1 MKKTLWLFCLKR
13 LASLPI
19 ILLGVSLLT
28 FFLMRIVPIE
38 PAEVILRLSGVTP
51 TTESI
56 RSLEKEMGLNLPLFE
71 QYWLWLKDVLSL
83 QFGTSFVSKLPVA
96 EELLNKFPATAL
108 LAISSF
114 FLALTISVPSGII
127 SALYPYSFIN
137 KFVQML
143 SIISVSLPTFWL
155 GFMLIYIFSVQLNLL
170 PTNGTGSLIHLIL
183 PTCTLAIP
191 IIGLFTQTIQ
201 TSMTRELVKPYIDYA
216 YQRGISKKVIIF
228 KHVLKHTLT
237 PLLSLFGL
245 TLGNLM
251 AGAIVVEQ
259 VFSWPGVGRYLIE
272 SIINRDYPVI
282 QSYVLIVAVLYVC
295 INLCTDIIQ
304 RLLDPRI
311 KESSYD

>member
-56 RSLEKEMGLNLPLFE
+56 CSLEKEMGLNLPLFE

-83 QFGTSFVSKLPVA
+83 QFGTSFVSQLPVA

-114 FLALTISVPSGII
+114 FLALTISVPTGII
-127 SALYPYSFIN
+127 SALYPYSVIN
-137 KFVQML
+137 KFIGIL
-143 SIISVSLPTFWL
+143 STITVSLPTFWL

-170 PTNGTGSLIHLIL
+170 PTNGTGSLMHLIL

-191 IIGLFTQTIQ
+191 IIGIFTQTIH
-201 TSMTRELVKPYIDYA
+201 TAMTQELTKPYIDYA
-216 YQRGISKKVIIF
+216 YQRGISKRVIII

-272 SIINRDYPVI
+272 SVINRDYPVI

>member
-1 MKKTLWLFCLKR
+1 MKITLWLFCLKR

-19 ILLGVSLLT
+19 ILLGISLLT
-28 FFLMRIVPIE
+28 FFFMRIVPVA

-51 TTESI
+51 TTESLQ
-56 RSLEKEMGLNLPLFE
+56 SVEKELGLNLPFFE
-71 QYWLWLKDVLSL
+71 QYWLWLKGVLSL

-96 EELLNKFPATAL
+96 EELSNKFPATAL

-114 FLALTISVPSGII
+114 ALALTISVPSGII
-127 SALYPYSFIN
+127 SALYPYSLIN
-137 KFVQML
+137 KFIRIL
-143 SIISVSLPTFWL
+143 SVITVSLPTFWL
-155 GFMLIYIFSVQLNLL
+155 GFMLVYIFSVQLNLL

-183 PTCTLAIP
+183 PACTLAIP

-201 TSMTRELVKPYIDYA
+201 ATMTQELRKPYLDYA
-216 YQRGISKKVIIF
+216 YQRGLSKKTIIM

-245 TLGNLM
+245 TLGNLL

-295 INLCTDIIQ
+295 INLCTDILQ
-304 RLLDPRI
+304 RILDPHV
-311 KESSYD
+311 KESSND